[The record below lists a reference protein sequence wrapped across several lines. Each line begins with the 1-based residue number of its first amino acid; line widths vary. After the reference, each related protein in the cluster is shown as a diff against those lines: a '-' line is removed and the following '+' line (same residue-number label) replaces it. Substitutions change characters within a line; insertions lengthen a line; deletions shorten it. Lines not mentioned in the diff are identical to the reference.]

1 MPPRPLYALRG
12 AKSQIQLH
20 IVGIFNADVGQIA
33 EMAHVIKAVTYYEF
47 VWYNKAHIVRRNGTF
62 APFGLIQQAGYP
74 KACGLAGFN
83 MFVRWLRVRPLSI
96 ISSTISTWRPVI
108 ERSMSFEMRTMPE
121 VRVPLP

>member
-47 VWYNKAHIVRRNGTF
+47 VWYNKAHIVRRNGSF
-62 APFGLIQQAGYP
+62 APFGLIEQAGYP
-74 KACGLAGFN
+74 KACRLAGFQYVCQVVKGKAAVHN
-83 MFVRWLRVRPLSI
+83 ILNYKHMAAGYRKIHVL
-96 ISSTISTWRPVI
+96 
-108 ERSMSFEMRTMPE
+108 
-121 VRVPLP
+121 